1 MTSAWARSSAIR
13 FSRADIC
20 MRRYDAMEHAFGRR
34 PGFPIGVEEELLLV
48 EPRTLALAQSASH
61 FLERLPGQ
69 VQPDVYESLLETAS
83 GVRGR
88 AEGAVTDL
96 VEFRAAMRHA
106 GATLMGA
113 GV

>member
-1 MTSAWARSSAIR
+1 MPC
-13 FSRADIC
+13 D
-20 MRRYDAMEHAFGRR
+20 DVPVDHAFGLR

-48 EPRTLALAQSASH
+48 EPGTLRLAQSASR
-61 FLERLPGQ
+61 FLERLPDQ
-69 VQPDVYESLLETAS
+69 VHPDVYESLLETAS

-106 GATLMGA
+106 AARLMGA
-113 GV
+113 GGPPPAR